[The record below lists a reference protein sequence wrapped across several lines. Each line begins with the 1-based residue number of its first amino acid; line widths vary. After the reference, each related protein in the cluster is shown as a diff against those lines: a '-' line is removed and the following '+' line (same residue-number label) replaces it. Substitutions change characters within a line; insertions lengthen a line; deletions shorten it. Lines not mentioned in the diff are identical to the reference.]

1 MMGSPIPQIEMNA
14 PEPEMLA
21 EVVTPEVRKR
31 VLAKTLCDKGC
42 GDCPLFKE
50 CHPDLLKPN
59 PFTTEDD
66 VSQSHEDRVREVNA
80 MMQSGME
87 VAESDFEVMQ
97 REATSKRAEK
107 KLPPHLRKLKEAQ
120 SAKKTEPAEPK
131 SEVDNAPKPD
141 PHEAHLARMQKIVEA
156 RRNAQTK
163 AEPAEPPAETPAPEQ
178 SVEPKSEQVTENIVQ
193 PVEVKPA
200 EVKSQPEPAKREKRV
215 EPVSERIVVDQ
226 KDDAE
231 YQRVKG
237 LALALLDIE
246 RKGLKAEI
254 AESKAKRESAKPDET
269 ITITS
274 DDSALERSSVKV
286 ESTVIPKARER
297 RETPKPETAVLYPG
311 MAQNQNV
318 ETPVEAQADNTSNF
332 IPVPEEA
339 VQLKSIDLEPSN
351 TQNIIMP
358 VENSQQDFAEEVSGN
373 EQDQPQNIIIGEL
386 PVSIDS
392 SPDAQAIA
400 ESISA
405 EEDFENVI
413 IDEADSVSA
422 AAENFEK
429 EFFAPESENEQPE
442 TNNAE
447 HIEEPADSIQN
458 EADAI
463 VENPDYQ
470 IVDNYEH
477 NTKMPSIET
486 EMPGQA
492 SDEVETVGEVAL
504 DAEQRTPGI
513 EPIHYDDI
521 PDSLDNLII
530 DEQNEEIPASET
542 PATDSSESIQPPIAI
557 VNDIVRRADNSQSE
571 IGEIISEQTDFEA
584 FKEEVMEIF
593 GIDIEESQEAQTP
606 LNEAGEIA
614 VDSEN
619 FDIQDENNTSN
630 EAVIS
635 VEQKREVIKTVL
647 RIVQESGFKIEKSKI
662 IEIIQVVIE
671 DYDEIEDI
679 ESFITQ
685 YLEEEN
691 RENTSDNDEEEIPLT
706 PKIVFIYTAGYFL
719 RDKQAA

>member
-1 MMGSPIPQIEMNA
+1 
-14 PEPEMLA
+14 
-21 EVVTPEVRKR
+21 
-31 VLAKTLCDKGC
+31 
-42 GDCPLFKE
+42 
-50 CHPDLLKPN
+50 
-59 PFTTEDD
+59 
-66 VSQSHEDRVREVNA
+66 
-80 MMQSGME
+80 
-87 VAESDFEVMQ
+87 
-97 REATSKRAEK
+97 
-107 KLPPHLRKLKEAQ
+107 
-120 SAKKTEPAEPK
+120 
-131 SEVDNAPKPD
+131 
-141 PHEAHLARMQKIVEA
+141 
-156 RRNAQTK
+156 
-163 AEPAEPPAETPAPEQ
+163 
-178 SVEPKSEQVTENIVQ
+178 
-193 PVEVKPA
+193 
-200 EVKSQPEPAKREKRV
+200 
-215 EPVSERIVVDQ
+215 
-226 KDDAE
+226 
-231 YQRVKG
+231 
-237 LALALLDIE
+237 
-246 RKGLKAEI
+246 
-254 AESKAKRESAKPDET
+254 
-269 ITITS
+269 
-274 DDSALERSSVKV
+274 VKV
-286 ESTVIPKARER
+286 ESTVIPKARES
-297 RETPKPETAVLYPG
+297 RETPKPETAVLHPD

-351 TQNIIMP
+351 TKNIIMP
-358 VENSQQDFAEEVSGN
+358 VENSQQVFTEETAEHDQE
-373 EQDQPQNIIIGEL
+373 QPQNIILGENS
-386 PVSIDS
+386 PASVDS
-392 SPDAQAIA
+392 EPDSQTIA

-405 EEDFENVI
+405 EESFENVV

-422 AAENFEK
+422 AAENFER

-447 HIEEPADSIQN
+447 HIEEQGDSIQN
-458 EADAI
+458 ETDAI

-470 IVDNYEH
+470 IVDELEQ

-504 DAEQRTPGI
+504 EAEQRTPGI

-593 GIDIEESQEAQTP
+593 GIDIEESQEAHAP
-606 LNEAGEIA
+606 LNEAGEIVA
-614 VDSEN
+614 DSEN

-647 RIVQESGFKIEKSKI
+647 RIVQESGFKLEKSKI